1 MNRNMNNQVD
11 SQVTSSRH
19 WMTTI
24 STSCR
29 ALRSGAL
36 GAAIAIAVVLFAV
49 QPAPAQVALLVN
61 GDPITNYDIEQRG
74 RLIQISTRKQPSRQQ
89 IIEELISDKLKIQ
102 VGKRY
107 GVVVSDTDVDNAFAN
122 IARSSGTTADNFAK
136 GLESGGLNPNT
147 LKAKLR
153 ADIAWGQIVRGKFAS
168 RLQVGEK
175 DIFEA
180 LEKKTDGKDVGH
192 EYLLRPIVLVV
203 PRGSPASFVEARKKE
218 ADALRARFQDCATGV
233 PFARALRDVAVRE
246 PIRRNSADLS
256 PQLRENLSKIELGR
270 LTPPEVTNSGIEMF
284 AVCERKETASETPGK
299 RQIRDEMFSERFQEQ
314 GKNYL
319 KELRAGAMI
328 EYR

>member
-1 MNRNMNNQVD
+1 MFASHRVLKCG
-11 SQVTSSRH
+11 S
-19 WMTTI
+19 
-24 STSCR
+24 
-29 ALRSGAL
+29 
-36 GAAIAIAVVLFAV
+36 AIAATALAVLLLAA
-49 QPAPAQVALLVN
+49 PATAQVALLVN
-61 GDPITNYDIEQRG
+61 GDPITHYDIEQRS
-74 RLIQISTRKQPSRQQ
+74 RLLQISTRKQPARQEV
-89 IIEELISDKLKIQ
+89 IEELIGDKLKIQ

-107 GVVVSDTDVDNAFAN
+107 GVTASDSEVDNAFAN
-122 IARSSGTTADNFAK
+122 IARSSRTTPEAFAK

-153 ADIAWGQIVRGKFAS
+153 ADIVWGQIVRGKFAS

-180 LEKKTDGKDVGH
+180 LEKKPEAKDIGH
-192 EYLLRPIVLVV
+192 EYLLRPVVLVV
-203 PRGSPASFVEARKKE
+203 PRGSAATVVEARKKE
-218 ADALRARFQDCATGV
+218 AEALRARFQDCSSGV

-256 PQLRENLSKIELGR
+256 PQLRESLNKIEIGR

-284 AVCERKETASETPGK
+284 AVCERKETASETPSK
-299 RQIRDEMFSERFQEQ
+299 RQVRDEMFSERFQAQ
-314 GKNYL
+314 GKSYL